1 MRRVLVIKLGALGD
15 FVQALGPF
23 AAIRRHHA
31 GARITLLTTAPF
43 KELAEASGHFDEVWI
58 DQRPRPWQA
67 KVWLELARRLS
78 AGGFERVYDLQTSDR
93 SAAYFH
99 LMRLMRPLFGGGRPE
114 WSGLARGC
122 SHPHANPKRRF
133 MHTIERLA
141 EQLVAA
147 GIRDVP
153 PVDLSWAG
161 ADVSRFDLAGDAGRY
176 ALLVPGSSPH
186 RPEKRWPEDRFAAL
200 ARGLASQGVTPVL
213 LGAGAESEV
222 NARIRGLCPDARD
235 LCGETSF
242 IDIVAL
248 ARGAAGAL
256 GNDTGPMHLIAAA
269 GCPTVV
275 LFSAASDP
283 ARCAP
288 RGPQGADSVT
298 VVRRDSLETLMV
310 DEVASALHLR

>member
-15 FVQALGPF
+15 FVQALGAF

-31 GARITLLTTAPF
+31 EARITLLTTAPF
-43 KELAEASGHFDEVWI
+43 KELAEAGGYFDEVWI
-58 DQRPRPWQA
+58 DQRSRPWQP
-67 KVWLELARRLS
+67 KGWLKLARRLN
-78 AGGFERVYDLQTSDR
+78 AGDFERVYDLQTSDR
-93 SAAYFH
+93 SAAYF
-99 LMRLMRPLFGGGRPE
+99 RLMGPLFGGKRPE
-114 WSGLARGC
+114 WSGIARGC
-122 SHPHANPKRRF
+122 SHRHANPNRKF

-141 EQLVAA
+141 EQLAMA
-147 GIRDVP
+147 GIRHVP
-153 PVDLSWAG
+153 PADLSWAG
-161 ADVSRFDLAGDAGRY
+161 ADVSRFELAGDAGRY

-200 ARGLASQGVTPVL
+200 GRRLASERVTPVL

-222 NARIRGLCPDARD
+222 NARVRGLCPDARD

-298 VVRRDSLETLMV
+298 VIRRDSLDNLMV
-310 DEVASALHLR
+310 DEVASALNLR